1 MILIREVYLA
11 HWIQQPIPKL
21 QIRIFNDFFFIS
33 YNFGLSIHYSKYQ
46 QCKLV
51 QTIVKIKVS

>member
-21 QIRIFNDFFFIS
+21 QIQIFKDFFIS
-33 YNFGLSIHYSKYQ
+33 YNSGLVICYSK
-46 QCKLV
+46 
-51 QTIVKIKVS
+51 

>member
-21 QIRIFNDFFFIS
+21 QIQIFKDFFHFLQFWFVYIFVIL
-33 YNFGLSIHYSKYQ
+33 NNNNLNWFKRL
-46 QCKLV
+46 
-51 QTIVKIKVS
+51 